1 MSSALWSLGCSW
13 STVSK
18 HSLCDW
24 DVFFFFKY
32 NFAFLNW
39 CYRHIQTS
47 ILLNDNLHVEL
58 CFFFLHKSQSFAH
71 SWMLEKCDSFQSS
84 FIREEGQLDAMTCA
98 ETHLPRLM
106 TPRGIPVGV
115 LKAGSSFSPS
125 STTLFLNN
133 WRENTKYN
141 LVNINWQKYS
151 MHTVMQVHLCT
162 SLLLPQ
168 GLKW

>member
-1 MSSALWSLGCSW
+1 MSSALWSLACSW

-18 HSLCDW
+18 QSLWDW
-24 DVFFFFKY
+24 DFFFFWKY

-39 CYRHIQTS
+39 CYRHIQTTF

-58 CFFFLHKSQSFAH
+58 WLLLRKTKFC
-71 SWMLEKCDSFQSS
+71 SWMSEKCDSFQSS
-84 FIREEGQLDAMTCA
+84 FIREEGQLDAMICA

-115 LKAGSSFSPS
+115 LKAGNSFSPS
-125 STTLFLNN
+125 STALFLNN

-168 GLKW
+168 ELKW